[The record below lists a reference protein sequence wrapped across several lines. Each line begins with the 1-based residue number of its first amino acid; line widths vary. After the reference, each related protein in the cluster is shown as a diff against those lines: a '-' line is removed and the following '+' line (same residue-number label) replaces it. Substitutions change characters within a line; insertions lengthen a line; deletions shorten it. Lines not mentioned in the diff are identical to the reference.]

1 MRTMGGEETEMQMD
15 DGHRPM
21 ETETGVRQPQARDG
35 WRPPEASREAW
46 SRGTF
51 RAPRKEPALLTPSFW
66 THGSQ
71 TNYISAVLSDLVL
84 WPLLWQPQE
93 TNTVI
98 FQGVYGEDL
107 LRWALGSLGQKK
119 KNVMSSRK

>member
-1 MRTMGGEETEMQMD
+1 MRGEETETQMD
-15 DGHRPM
+15 DGHGPM
-21 ETETGVRQPQARDG
+21 ETETGARQPQARDG

-51 RAPRKEPALLTPSFW
+51 RAPRKEPALWTPSFW
-66 THGSQ
+66 TYGPQ
-71 TNYISAVLSDLVL
+71 TNYISAVLSDLVSQT
-84 WPLLWQPQE
+84 LLWQTQE
-93 TNTVI
+93 TNTVN

-119 KNVMSSRK
+119 KDIMSSRK